1 MVRKMMNTVT
11 IPTELVVVVALM
23 VMTRMMNLTLSL
35 DDALLACPFPLSFSY
50 NCNNILNLKKKRAT
64 KLHDVDLLNFS

>member
-35 DDALLACPFPLSFSY
+35 DDALLASHFLSFSY

>member
-1 MVRKMMNTVT
+1 MIRTTTMVRKMMNTVT

-35 DDALLACPFPLSFSY
+35 DDALLACPFPLSFLSPQY
-50 NCNNILNLKKKRAT
+50 FEFKKKT
-64 KLHDVDLLNFS
+64 SN